1 MPPISN
7 PHDKLFKQI
16 WSDRE
21 TAKDFLVNYLP
32 FEIGKLVD
40 LNTLEIRKDSFI
52 EPNLKEFF
60 SDLLYSVSFGD
71 QSGYIYLLFEHK
83 SYPDKITGLQ
93 LLSYMCSIWK
103 LQIKRERL
111 PLPVIVPLVLYHG
124 REKWSGSN
132 DLYHL
137 MGVTHKQLLAYIPD
151 FSFILIDLSKYSDD
165 QIKGAI
171 LSRAGLLLLKHV
183 FTPGYEKKLPE
194 ILSLLR
200 TLLEKQTG
208 LQYIETILRYILNTA
223 EDMAVADLK
232 NMVEKNLSADQG
244 EMIMTLAEKI
254 KEEGIRQGV
263 EKGIQQGIQ
272 QGIRQGLIE
281 AIEMGLHLRF
291 GVEGYRIMADIYRI
305 EDINVLRAVKEAVKN
320 VKTLDEIKIVINR

>member
-1 MPPISN
+1 MSLISN

-21 TAKDFLVNYLP
+21 TARDFLANYLP
-32 FEIGKLVD
+32 GEIIKLID

-52 EPNLKEFF
+52 EPNLTEFF

-83 SYPDKITGLQ
+83 SYTDKTTALQ
-93 LLSYMCSIWK
+93 LLTYMCNIWK
-103 LQIKRERL
+103 LQIKQERL

-124 REKWSGSN
+124 REKWNGSN
-132 DLYHL
+132 DLSHL
-137 MGVTHKQLLAYIPD
+137 MRGTHKQLLAYIPD
-151 FSFILIDLSKYSDD
+151 FSFVLVDLSEYSDD

-183 FTPGYEKKLPE
+183 FTPGYEKKFPE

-208 LQYIETILRYILNTA
+208 LQYIETIIRYILNTA

-254 KEEGIRQGV
+254 KQEGIQ
-263 EKGIQQGIQ
+263 EGIKQGIQ

-291 GVEGYRIMADIYRI
+291 GAEGYRIMPDIYRI